1 MKKTFLT
8 FAAALLVLTVSAQ
21 KSNLRAANNYLSSNE
36 FANAKKAID
45 EAATNEATATDPKT
59 WALRGQV
66 YVQLQTL
73 DAFKASN
80 PYREGATSLQKAIT
94 LGYKDADITPSI
106 KAAAFNYFN
115 DGAVASRAKDYTSAY
130 EYFGQTVMLHDL
142 DGGARFKGDKQFDT
156 VASEARLQQVVAA
169 RELGK
174 TAELVNL
181 LEVAKNDP
189 VIRQPY
195 LHFLLAET
203 YTKLGQTD
211 KAIATFAD
219 GKKTFPGNKD
229 LINGELNLYV
239 KSGRTE
245 EMMKRLEEAAA
256 AEPSSPEVQFSL
268 GNAYMSAAFP
278 KGGETPSNYKDL
290 VTKAEA
296 AYTKTLVLRKD
307 VVDYQ
312 YNAGTLFYNQ
322 GAEFNKQMNAI
333 SGTTTAD
340 MRKVDALKVQRDA
353 MFARAQPYFEQVV
366 SLLEGKGSS
375 MSQDDKVS
383 YQSALIGLREI
394 YTRTNDTAKLTA
406 TKAKLSAL
414 K

>member
-8 FAAALLVLTVSAQ
+8 FAVACVALSASAQ
-21 KSNLRAANNYLSSNE
+21 KSNLRAANNYLSSSE

-45 EAATNEATATDPKT
+45 EATTNDATANDPKT

-73 DAFKASN
+73 DAFKTSN
-80 PYREGATSLQKAIT
+80 PYREGATALQKAIT
-94 LGYKDADITPSI
+94 LGYKESDINQSI

-115 DGAVASRAKDYTSAY
+115 DGAVASRAKDYAGAFDL
-130 EYFGQTVMLHDL
+130 FGQTLALHDL

-156 VASEARLQQVVAA
+156 VASEARLQQVIAA

-174 TAELVNL
+174 TAELANL

-239 KSGRTE
+239 KSGRSE

-256 AEPSSPEVQFSL
+256 ADPSSPEVQFSL

-278 KGGETPSNYKDL
+278 KSGEAPANYKDL

-296 AYTKTLVLRKD
+296 AYTKTLALKKD
-307 VVDYQ
+307 VADYQ
-312 YNAGTLFYNQ
+312 HNAGTLFYNQ

-333 SGTTTAD
+333 SGNTTAD
-340 MRKVDALKVQRDA
+340 LRKADALKTQRDA

-366 SLLEGKGSS
+366 SLLEGKGST
-375 MSQDDKVS
+375 MSEDDKFS
-383 YQSALIGLREI
+383 YRSALIGLREI
-394 YTRTNDTAKLTA
+394 YTRTNNAAKLA
-406 TKAKLSAL
+406 TTKVKLDAL